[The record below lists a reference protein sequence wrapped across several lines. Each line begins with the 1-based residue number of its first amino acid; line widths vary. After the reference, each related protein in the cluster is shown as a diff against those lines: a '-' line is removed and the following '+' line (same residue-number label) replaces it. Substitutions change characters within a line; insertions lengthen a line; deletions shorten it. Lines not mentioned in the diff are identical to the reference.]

1 MKRIP
6 NFVGGSPIDVHTTQ
20 SKEYGVLVSISQFG
34 GAMHF
39 QHSMTALQAFS
50 LADAL
55 IEAAGALAPEAFP
68 TIEHHEAPNAS

>member
-6 NFVGGSPIDVHTTQ
+6 NFVGNNPIDVHTTQ
-20 SKEYGVLVSISQFG
+20 SKEHGTLVSISQFG

-39 QHSMTALQAFS
+39 QHTMTAVQAYS

-55 IEAAGALAPEAFP
+55 IEAAGALTPAAFP
-68 TIEHHEAPNAS
+68 TIETTEVIHAS